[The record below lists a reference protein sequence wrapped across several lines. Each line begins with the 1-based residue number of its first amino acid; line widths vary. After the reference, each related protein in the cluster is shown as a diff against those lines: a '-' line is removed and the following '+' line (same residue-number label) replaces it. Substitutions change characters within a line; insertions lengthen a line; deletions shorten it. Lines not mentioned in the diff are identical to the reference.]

1 MPTSRNMLM
10 LVVGERSAV
19 LAELRLSG
27 AALSVADAFGAST
40 KLASNALAV
49 GDAAVVNELATA
61 VTLKRWRGRDVTC
74 LVAGST
80 ISCPF
85 FEIPQLTGA
94 ALRSATRLKLSQQL
108 HYKLDEALVW
118 IDPVVTPAADGT
130 GSLVACAAMHQSHA
144 RLLADVCER
153 IGLQPARLAPATS
166 AVAVAGRAGG
176 AIRGQGLEAMLSVG
190 ERDSFLLV
198 FIDGR
203 VTAITDVPFSLGEL
217 TAALM
222 RPIIKGE
229 DVVQLETADAR
240 RLRDEI
246 GIPPPGEAIA
256 SLGVTTDR
264 VLPLLEPVLQQ
275 LCRQLTQWI
284 SFARA
289 SAGGQPV
296 ASLAVIGAGACLK
309 GFSESIGK
317 RLGVPTQAWP
327 WPGEW
332 TIQPAASEAPTDLL
346 LPAAGAALATAR
358 RGTRPAGAV
367 LPDLLPPDVWR
378 AHTIERIR
386 RVGVVVGPMFAAVL
400 IVMTFLLRTMTGGL
414 HEAQAAQQALLT
426 RSQTEL
432 AQCVQWQLHATRVR
446 QRLTQVNEF
455 AERTPD
461 WEGIFRELS
470 NILPR
475 PVRLVSLTTR
485 VVDERLVLR
494 LSAEIHTEEGG
505 SASYNELVEQ
515 TLGVLNAS
523 PFFLEVDVLSA
534 ISNPPEQSGDPEA
547 GTLTADLKLA
557 YPTGPAPR
565 KPAGGAS
572 R

>member
-1 MPTSRNMLM
+1 MPTSRNRLM
-10 LVVGERSAV
+10 LIVSERDAV
-19 LAELRLSG
+19 LAELRLNG
-27 AALSVADAFGAST
+27 GALSVTDAFTTST

-61 VTLKRWRGRDVTC
+61 VTLKRWKGRDVTC
-74 LVAGST
+74 LVSGAT
-80 ISCPF
+80 VSCQF
-85 FEIPQLTGA
+85 LELPQLTGA
-94 ALRSATRLKLSQQL
+94 SLRSAARLKLSQQL

-118 IDPVVTPAADGT
+118 IDPTVTPAGDG
-130 GSLVACAAMHQSHA
+130 GGLLVACAAMHQTHA

-153 IGLQPARLAPATS
+153 IGLQPARLSPASS

-176 AIRGQGLEAMLSVG
+176 AVRGQGLEAILNVG
-190 ERDSFLLV
+190 ERDSFLLI
-198 FIDGR
+198 FNDGR
-203 VTAITDVPFSLGEL
+203 VTAISDVPFCLGEL

-222 RPIIKGE
+222 RPIIKGD
-229 DVVQLETADAR
+229 DVIQLETADAR

-246 GIPPPGEAIA
+246 GVPPPGETIA

-296 ASLAVIGAGACLK
+296 AAFAVIGAGAGLR
-309 GFSESIGK
+309 GLSESIGK
-317 RLGVPTQAWP
+317 RLGIPAQACS

-332 TIQPAASEAPTDLL
+332 TIQPAASEVPTDKL
-346 LPAAGAALATAR
+346 LPAAGAALATAG
-358 RGTRPAGAV
+358 RGTRPDGAV
-367 LPDLLPPDVWR
+367 LPDLLPPDIRR

-386 RVGVVVGPMFAAVL
+386 RSSVVVGPMFAAVML
-400 IVMTFLLRTMTGGL
+400 VMTFMLRAMSGSL

-432 AQCVQWQLHATRVR
+432 AECVQWQLHATQVR
-446 QRLTQVNEF
+446 QRLTHVNEF

-461 WEGIFRELS
+461 WEGVFRELS

-485 VVDERLVLR
+485 IADNRLVLR
-494 LSAEIHTEEGG
+494 LSAEIRTEEGG
-505 SASYNELVEQ
+505 AASFNELVEQ

-534 ISNPPEQSGDPEA
+534 ISSPPEQAGDPET
-547 GTLTADLKLA
+547 GTLAADLKLA

-565 KPAGGAS
+565 KPIGGAS
-572 R
+572 